1 MKIWKRIL
9 LILAV
14 TLLTGM
20 GTVAAWQRNTLE
32 ALKYAA
38 TMDQE
43 KILTEIQ
50 ENEQTL
56 ERVMKEYALHGEN
69 LTAEDIQK
77 LQSGQMTEEEA
88 IEKLLAPVGEAQAQT
103 ETTETPQ
110 AQASSSAKEN
120 ADVDAAVQRQI
131 ARLCPEGA
139 VSWAD
144 RGRGCRGE
152 STVSGTSRR
161 AAHGF
166 SQTEPDQ
173 QRHQPDCGTRRA
185 MRWPGCGGGVG
196 TAFHPVRRGPEHQPG
211 RSGAVCIQSREK
223 LEKSILCQPDRIKH
237 RHFFK

>member
-88 IEKLLAPVGEAQAQT
+88 IEKLLTPVGEAPGADGDHRN
-103 ETTETPQ
+103 P
-110 AQASSSAKEN
+110 ASTGILI
-120 ADVDAAVQRQI
+120 R
-131 ARLCPEGA
+131 EGEC
-139 VSWAD
+139 
-144 RGRGCRGE
+144 RRGCRP
-152 STVSGTSRR
+152 SSGRL
-161 AAHGF
+161 
-166 SQTEPDQ
+166 
-173 QRHQPDCGTRRA
+173 
-185 MRWPGCGGGVG
+185 PGCM
-196 TAFHPVRRGPEHQPG
+196 P
-211 RSGAVCIQSREK
+211 
-223 LEKSILCQPDRIKH
+223 
-237 RHFFK
+237 

>member
-1 MKIWKRIL
+1 MRILKRIL

-20 GTVAAWQRNTLE
+20 GAVAAWQRNTLE

-88 IEKLLAPVGEAQAQT
+88 IEKLLTPVGEAQAQT

-131 ARLCPEGA
+131 ARLYALKAQYLGQIEGVVAGVKAQYQALPAEQRTASAKQSLISSGISRIAGLEGQCDGQVAA
-139 VSWAD
+139 VVSELRSILSGAGRSTSLAD
-144 RGRGCRGE
+144 R
-152 STVSGTSRR
+152 V
-161 AAHGF
+161 
-166 SQTEPDQ
+166 
-173 QRHQPDCGTRRA
+173 
-185 MRWPGCGGGVG
+185 
-196 TAFHPVRRGPEHQPG
+196 
-211 RSGAVCIQSREK
+211 QSAYNQ
-223 LEKSILCQPDRIKH
+223 EKSLKKAYYASQIG
-237 RHFFK
+237 

>member
-110 AQASSSAKEN
+110 AQASSSAQED

-131 ARLCPEGA
+131 ARLYALKAQYLGQIEGVVAGVKAQYQALPAEQRTASAKQSLISSGISRIAGLEGQCDGQVAA
-139 VSWAD
+139 VVSELRSILSGAGRSTSLAD
-144 RGRGCRGE
+144 R
-152 STVSGTSRR
+152 V
-161 AAHGF
+161 
-166 SQTEPDQ
+166 
-173 QRHQPDCGTRRA
+173 
-185 MRWPGCGGGVG
+185 
-196 TAFHPVRRGPEHQPG
+196 
-211 RSGAVCIQSREK
+211 QS
-223 LEKSILCQPDRIKH
+223 
-237 RHFFK
+237 